1 MGRCKPNPKYNV
13 FSFRADDELAAVI
26 REAAAP
32 YPSIGDFLAEAA
44 EVKAMN
50 ETVRVQ
56 VFDQLPTI
64 KRG

>member
-1 MGRCKPNPKYNV
+1 VGRCKSNPKYNV
-13 FSFRADDELAAVI
+13 FSFRADDELAAAI
-26 REAAAP
+26 RKAAEP

-56 VFDQLPTI
+56 VFDQLPVN
-64 KRG
+64 R